1 MSKPITVLKE
11 EFVEALVKLVNGS
24 GLPMF
29 VIESVLKDIIAEVH
43 AGAQHQYEMD
53 KKNYEESKQLETLQE
68 LEALK
73 EEEA

>member
-1 MSKPITVLKE
+1 VSKPITVLRE

-29 VIESVLKDIIAEVH
+29 AIESILKEIIAEVH

-53 KKNYEESKQLETLQE
+53 KKNYEESKRLEELKE

-73 EEEA
+73 ETDA